1 VQAFLSSTTL
11 VAVAEV
17 GDKTQL
23 LSFVLAARLRR
34 PMPIIAGIVVATV
47 ANHTIAASLGAWIA
61 ARLAPSTVTWITG
74 GAFIAFGLWAL
85 RADAIDEG
93 QPLVAG
99 GPFVGTVV
107 AFFLMEMGDKTQL
120 ATAALAARYPGEL
133 VAVVAGTTL
142 GMLVANVPAVL
153 VGEALGE
160 RLPLRVLRV
169 VAAALFVA
177 MGIYTLVRG
186 PVPVEG
192 ALSPAVFVARM
203 DPDVDRSDHALA
215 PSR

>member
-1 VQAFLSSTTL
+1 MQAFLSSTTL

-34 PMPIIAGIVVATV
+34 PASIIAGIVVATV
-47 ANHTIAASLGAWIA
+47 ANHAIAASLAAWIT
-61 ARLAPSTVTWITG
+61 ARLAPSTATWITG
-74 GAFIAFGLWAL
+74 VAFLAFGLWAL
-85 RADAIDEG
+85 RPDALDEG
-93 QPLVAG
+93 PRLMPG
-99 GPFVGTVV
+99 GPFVGTLV
-107 AFFLMEMGDKTQL
+107 AFFLLEMGDKTQL

-169 VAAALFVA
+169 LAAALFIA
-177 MGIYTLVRG
+177 MGLYTLLRG
-186 PVPVEG
+186 PVAAEA
-192 ALSPAVFVARM
+192 ALSHAGFVARM
-203 DPDVDRSDHALA
+203 G
-215 PSR
+215 